1 MQFCEEKNMKV
12 SIIFFLL
19 SDSSHLNIYSHTG
32 SSNIYLKRRHEK
44 KKTLRNI
51 ALTRS
56 KTLIFM
62 DIFEECRLY
71 NNEPLLLVVLKR
83 YKISKGF
90 IEESWIYFE
99 KKALRYEYN

>member
-1 MQFCEEKNMKV
+1 M
-12 SIIFFLL
+12 
-19 SDSSHLNIYSHTG
+19 
-32 SSNIYLKRRHEK
+32 RK
-44 KKTLRNI
+44 KKLRNI

-90 IEESWIYFE
+90 IEES
-99 KKALRYEYN
+99 